1 MLFVSQSKGPKAI
14 ISVETLNA
22 MFQVEKIGHIH
33 GLQITYITDG
43 QTRNLFVYHESG
55 KVNIMEIL
63 K

>member
-1 MLFVSQSKGPKAI
+1 MLLISQSKGPKAV
-14 ISVETLNA
+14 ISIETLNA
-22 MFQVEKIGHIH
+22 MFQVEKIGHSH

-63 K
+63 E